1 MVACLVLDVDVEV
14 SLHGPHVLVAV
25 AGGGQD
31 LEADV
36 AQCVQDHHRAEDDDG
51 VGDVFIVQCC
61 LGSLLSVPQRPSGRD
76 DATETGSATCYSSN

>member
-51 VGDVFIVQCC
+51 VGDVTPVYDPM
-61 LGSLLSVPQRPSGRD
+61 LPWLSAFCAAKAEWEG
-76 DATETGSATCYSSN
+76 